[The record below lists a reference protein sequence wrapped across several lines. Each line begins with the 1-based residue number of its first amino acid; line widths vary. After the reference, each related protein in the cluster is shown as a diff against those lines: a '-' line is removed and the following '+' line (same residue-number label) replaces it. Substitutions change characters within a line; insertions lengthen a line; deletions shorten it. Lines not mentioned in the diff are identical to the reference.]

1 MEDVL
6 IQKAGLT
13 EGEAKVYIALL
24 ELDSS
29 TTGPLIDKSK
39 VARSFIYNILEKL
52 IHKGLVS
59 YTVKNGKKFYQATSL
74 SKIIE
79 YIEKRKQELDKN
91 KEEIIK
97 ILPKFE
103 LIRKSKP
110 VTDIQVYEGFRGI
123 QTVFEKY
130 HDRLKKGDEALTLGV
145 AAFQEDKY
153 HNYWEE
159 DHKLRAKKG
168 IKNRMLFNKNTDI
181 KILKHRNQFKGCEA
195 RYMDSDIK
203 TPAWIFIYK
212 DVTGIFMQ
220 DKKEP
225 LAVEIVNKE
234 IAETFKAYFEDYWKK
249 SKRV

>member
-1 MEDVL
+1 MEEIL

-59 YTVKNGKKFYQATSL
+59 YTVKNGKKFYQATLL

-103 LIRKSKP
+103 QIRKTKP

-130 HDRLKKGDEALTLGV
+130 HDRLKKGDETLTLGV
-145 AAFQEDKY
+145 PPFQEDKY

-159 DHKLRAKKG
+159 DHIKRTKKG

-181 KILKHRNQFKGCEA
+181 KILKHRNEFKGCDA

-220 DKKEP
+220 HQKEP